1 MDNPPDLVH
10 LFFRQFRRIL
20 KMDYPSLVWKGS
32 VIYFFYPTDRP
43 THPQN
48 QKETQSTL
56 NKKKGMALITY

>member
-10 LFFRQFRRIL
+10 LFFRQFWRIL

-43 THPQN
+43 IPKIRRNAVDAKQ
-48 QKETQSTL
+48 
-56 NKKKGMALITY
+56 KKGMALITY